1 MPMKPDAVNL
11 LLHQAYQQL
20 LVDDKTADA
29 QTIITHHG
37 VFRAKRLQSQFSVIA
52 APMLLYAV
60 IAAKDENVLTERLL
74 TTILQR
80 FNDSDI

>member
-1 MPMKPDAVNL
+1 MKAGKASFVVKEKID
-11 LLHQAYQQL
+11 QL

-52 APMLLYAV
+52 APT
-60 IAAKDENVLTERLL
+60 AKDENVLTERLL

-80 FNDSDI
+80 FNDSDL